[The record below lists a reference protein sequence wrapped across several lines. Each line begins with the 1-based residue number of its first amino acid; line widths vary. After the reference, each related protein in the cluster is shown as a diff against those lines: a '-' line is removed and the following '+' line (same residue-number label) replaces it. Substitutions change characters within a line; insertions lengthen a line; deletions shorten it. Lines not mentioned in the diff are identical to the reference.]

1 MHVLSDNSLFWL
13 IPWAIVSFLAAKW
26 LYANNAWFLTLGKT
40 WRYLLVTIRTIVL
53 FSVGALLLGM
63 LFESTTLRIEKPIIV
78 SVVDNSSSM
87 LNYKD
92 SAKVKPTILAYQN
105 ELRTVFSEA
114 YDLVEMHVDDQVN
127 YSKQNPLNGLFTNLS
142 AAFEKIN
149 TDYYTRNIGGII
161 LLSDG
166 NFNKGI
172 HPIYSAEKLKFTPVY
187 TLGVGD
193 TLSKK
198 DQLIKNVSVNEVAFY
213 KNVFPIEVDLEGI
226 KMGAE
231 GAIVSVS
238 KNGKVIAKQAIR
250 YKNSSHDY
258 QHLNFEVDANEIGFQ
273 TYTVQIS
280 SAKNELNYTNN
291 KRVFYIEVID
301 SRNKIL
307 LLANAPHPDIA
318 AMKQVLEADLNNQV
332 STALMKDWNK
342 DVKGYNLIVWHDPSN
357 GFDPTLVNSLQQN
370 KIPVLYF
377 IGPSTSNSIVQKLN
391 IGITVSGKNFQA
403 DELQG
408 VYNKGFQQF
417 EVSPETQEAISFF
430 PPLKSKFGT
439 VTTGNDLAILLYQR
453 LGQITKSAPLVYF
466 QQKEGRKNGVVFGEG
481 IWRWK
486 INDYTRTKSFDHFSE
501 LISKTVQY
509 LVVKEN
515 GDQLKVTMPKRFT
528 KAEEVVVNA
537 SFYNESMDPIT
548 SPMIDFKLV
557 NSNGKMVNNQ
567 FSVIGDFYKLNLGK
581 LTPGKYTWFA
591 KTNYNSKV
599 FKKSGVFI
607 VEDIGIEDLDNA
619 ANHSVLKQL
628 SKGSNG
634 TFYTLKNYRNLI
646 EDLKNRKD
654 ITSVSY
660 EEISFNDLIDY
671 KLIFFLLLVLV
682 SAEWFLRRWFG
693 AY

>member
-1 MHVLSDNSLFWL
+1 MQILSDNSLLWL
-13 IPWAIVSFLAAKW
+13 IPWAIISFLIAKW
-26 LYANNAWFLTLGKT
+26 LYASNSWFLSLKKT
-40 WRYLLVTIRTIVL
+40 SKFLLIASRSLVL
-53 FSVGALLLGM
+53 FIIGALLVGI
-63 LFESTTLRIEKPIIV
+63 LFEASNFRVEKPIIV
-78 SVVDNSSSM
+78 SVVDNSSSL

-92 SAKVKPTILAYQN
+92 SVRVKQSIKAYQN
-105 ELRTVFSEA
+105 QLRSALSEE
-114 YDLVEMHVDDQVN
+114 YTLVEMSVDEQAN
-127 YSKQNPLNGLFTNLS
+127 YSKKTPLNGLFTNLS

-172 HPIYSAEKLKFTPVY
+172 HPIYSAEKLEFTPVY
-187 TLGVGD
+187 TLAVGD

-198 DQLIKNVSVNEVAFY
+198 DQLIKNISVNDVAFY
-213 KNVFPIEVDLEGI
+213 KNGFPIEVDLEGI
-226 KMGAE
+226 KMGSV
-231 GAIVSVS
+231 GATVSIS
-238 KNGKVIAKQAIR
+238 KNGKLIAKQAVR
-250 YKNSSHDY
+250 YKNNSHDF
-258 QHLNFEVDANEIGFQ
+258 QHLKFEVDANEIGFQ

-280 SAKNELNYTNN
+280 SAKNELNYSNN

-332 STALMKDWNK
+332 STTLMKDWNK
-342 DVKGYNLIVWHDPSN
+342 EVKGYNLIVWHDPSN
-357 GFDPTLVNSLQQN
+357 GYDQALVTSLQQN
-370 KIPVLYF
+370 KIPILYF
-377 IGPSTSNSIVQKLN
+377 IGPSTPNSIVQKLN
-391 IGITVSGKNFQA
+391 IGLTVSGKNFQS

-408 VYNKGFQQF
+408 TFNKGFQQF

-501 LISKTVQY
+501 LITKTVQY

-581 LTPGKYTWFA
+581 LSPGKYTWFA
-591 KTNYNSKV
+591 KTNYNTKI

-619 ANHSVLKQL
+619 ANHNVLKQL
-628 SKGSNG
+628 SKASNG
-634 TFYTLKNYRNLI
+634 KFYPLKDFQSLI
-646 EDLKNRKD
+646 EDLKKRKD
-654 ITSVSY
+654 ITSVSF

-671 KLIFFLLLVLV
+671 KLIFFLLLILL
-682 SAEWFLRRWFG
+682 SLEWFLRRWFG